1 MAQTAL
7 IRTMSHELTH
17 DMRLNAPEK
26 YGRLRDAIVDLLE
39 RQGAK
44 LREMGVRL
52 LQRTGRTQK

>member
-17 DMRLNAPEK
+17 DMRLNASEK

-39 RQGAK
+39 RQCAK
-44 LREMGVRL
+44 LRERGVRL
-52 LQRTGRTQK
+52 LQGTGSTQK